1 MVQCMKKVLFGV
13 TWAAAQNYI
22 WLGAAGILLILLAWS
37 TRAYIQNIAKL
48 VAPQWQKRLLLYFSK
63 TKTFIKAVLL
73 AVGICALFLAL
84 LQPQWGKK
92 EQVIEQEGRELFI
105 ALDISRSMLA
115 SDVKP
120 HRLAFAKSKIKKLVK
135 LLHAE
140 RVGLLVFS
148 GDALIQCPLTRDTAA
163 FNLFLDSVDAETIS
177 SGTTAIAQALYT
189 VLKMF
194 GGMPARSNKIVV
206 LFTDGEDFS
215 SDLSKVKE
223 QAKKENVHIFTY
235 GIGTKDGAPV
245 PVLDEDGR
253 PIGHQKDESGK
264 VVFSRLNEP
273 MLQALSRDS
282 GGKYIRPTQKDED
295 LNELVGHVQRYE
307 KEKLENKEFEVEEE
321 RYPYFLAVSFICF
334 LLEWLL

>member
-1 MVQCMKKVLFGV
+1 MKKVLFGI
-13 TWAAAQNYI
+13 TWAAAQNSW
-22 WLGAAGILLILLAWS
+22 WLFAAGALLVLLAWS
-37 TRAYIQNIAKL
+37 THAYIQNLARL
-48 VAPQWQKRLLLYFSK
+48 VASQWQKRLLLYFSK
-63 TKTFIKAVLL
+63 TKTFIKSFLL
-73 AVGICALFLAL
+73 AAGLVALFIAL

-92 EQVIEQEGRELFI
+92 EQHVEQEGRELFI

-135 LLHAE
+135 SLHAE

-163 FNLFLDSVDAETIS
+163 FNLFLDNVDAETIS
-177 SGTTAIAQALYT
+177 SGTTAIAQALNT
-189 VLKMF
+189 ILKMF
-194 GGMPARSNKIVV
+194 KGMPARSNKIVV

-215 SDLSKVKE
+215 SNLSAVKA
-223 QAKKENVHIFTY
+223 QAQKENVHIFTY

-253 PIGHQKDESGK
+253 PVGHQKDASGK

-273 MLQALSRDS
+273 MLRALSRES
-282 GGKYIRPTQKDED
+282 GGKYIGPTQKDDD
-295 LNELVGHVQRYE
+295 LHELVAHVQNYE
-307 KEKLENKEFEVEEE
+307 KEKLENKDFEVEED
-321 RYPYFLAVSFICF
+321 RYPYFLAISFVAF